1 MARAEALPAR
11 KGRCAREE
19 YVADSRPEGI
29 EKTDMV
35 GEPGKVS
42 PTDSSERGMGGTG
55 GEGENLPRGLLRG
68 RAVTVLSSSWSAK
81 LRLSSSSD
89 ESQLRLGPFSGTQ
102 TCFHP
107 VHHPNSLAQI
117 CLEVWAIYDGP
128 RHACFGGVEG
138 LSSAH
143 AWSARWV
150 FGCRDEEGRSW
161 SDVSE
166 GVRGGDFL
174 GYSDLRK
181 LGGSFAR

>member
-42 PTDSSERGMGGTG
+42 PTDSSERGRGGTG

-81 LRLSSSSD
+81 SRPSSSSD
-89 ESQLRLGPFSGTQ
+89 ESQAWSFFGDTNLFPSSSSSQFSGSGISG
-102 TCFHP
+102 
-107 VHHPNSLAQI
+107 SL
-117 CLEVWAIYDGP
+117 
-128 RHACFGGVEG
+128 
-138 LSSAH
+138 
-143 AWSARWV
+143 
-150 FGCRDEEGRSW
+150 
-161 SDVSE
+161 
-166 GVRGGDFL
+166 GDL
-174 GYSDLRK
+174 
-181 LGGSFAR
+181 